1 MWKYAILHAFSIGSK
16 TISVIKPFLPTLPD
30 ENSFFFFFFF
40 RQGEK
45 PCTKGFAKPGL
56 EGLTF
61 KPLFE
66 LVILV

>member
-1 MWKYAILHAFSIGSK
+1 MWKYAIPHAFSIGSK
-16 TISVIKPFLPTLPD
+16 IISVIKPFLPTFPD
-30 ENSFFFFFFF
+30 ENSWVFF

-66 LVILV
+66 

>member
-1 MWKYAILHAFSIGSK
+1 MRIA
-16 TISVIKPFLPTLPD
+16 
-30 ENSFFFFFFF
+30 FF

-66 LVILV
+66 LVILVERCMRMRHVKAAA